1 MADGRLRFTSEAGP
15 LEVSVCTPRIVRVTL
30 GAPAP
35 LSFVEP
41 RTWAPVAFE
50 SAGGEPVRVATRDL
64 RVEVETRPL
73 RLAFADAAGEWL
85 LREPDDGGMSVETG
99 GRVRGSRSRAS
110 STSTGSARAAGGSIG
125 WDRRASSG
133 TRTSVTGPA
142 RTSGSRC

>member
-1 MADGRLRFTSEAGP
+1 MADARLRFTSEAGP

-30 GAPAP
+30 GAPAW

-85 LREPDDGGMSVETG
+85 LREPDEGGMSVETG
-99 GRVRGSRSRAS
+99 GRGGARVPVPGGQDLYGLGPGGGRA
-110 STSTGSARAAGGSIG
+110 
-125 WDRRASSG
+125 RRVG
-133 TRTSVTGPA
+133 Q
-142 RTSGSRC
+142 

>member
-15 LEVSVCTPRIVRVTL
+15 IEVSVCTPRIVRVTL

-50 SAGGEPVRVATRDL
+50 SAGGEPVSSVATRDL

-85 LREPDDGGMSVETG
+85 LREPDEGGMSVETG
-99 GRVRGSRSRAS
+99 GRGGARVPVPGGAHLYRPRPGRGRA
-110 STSTGSARAAGGSIG
+110 
-125 WDRRASSG
+125 
-133 TRTSVTGPA
+133 GPA
-142 RTSGSRC
+142 GATRPRPGPPHPPRG